1 MTDPKIIRL
10 VFLASSS
17 SDCLEDEEEVVEI
30 FDPSDGGISD
40 VTTGGGRDDDGDD
53 GDNDDDGGDDDNDN
67 EELGRDPTVEL
78 LSFRESVFPS
88 EPLTGWEATVFGTSA
103 ANTRRVD
110 TSSTR
115 VRLILAVMVTCD
127 L

>member
-1 MTDPKIIRL
+1 M
-10 VFLASSS
+10 VG
-17 SDCLEDEEEVVEI
+17 EVEV

-40 VTTGGGRDDDGDD
+40 VTTGGGRDDDGD
-53 GDNDDDGGDDDNDN
+53 NDDDGGDDDNDD
-67 EELGRDPTVEL
+67 EELGRDPSVEL
-78 LSFRESVFPS
+78 LSFRESAFPS
-88 EPLTGWEATVFGTSA
+88 EPPTGWEAVEIGPPA

-115 VRLILAVMVTCD
+115 VRLILALMVTCD